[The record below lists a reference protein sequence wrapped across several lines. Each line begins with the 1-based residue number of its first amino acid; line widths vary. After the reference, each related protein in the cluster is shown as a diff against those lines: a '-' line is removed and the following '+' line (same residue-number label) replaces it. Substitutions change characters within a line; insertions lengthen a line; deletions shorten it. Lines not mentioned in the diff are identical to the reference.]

1 MYDDIISK
9 MTTHFSEIGSILYS
23 KAYDFFKKDL
33 ISTEEI
39 ETYYD
44 LLCSDEII
52 SQKPDTKEP
61 TEGNFVGIIKPN
73 EKF

>member
-23 KAYDFFKKDL
+23 KAYDFFKKDP

-44 LLCSDEII
+44 L
-52 SQKPDTKEP
+52 
-61 TEGNFVGIIKPN
+61 
-73 EKF
+73 